1 MLPFNEMNYLKLLNI
16 SGEEMFE
23 LSFQAILILVVGL
36 VLWRV
41 MAVISKRKS
50 KPTRSGYFDSKY
62 TKKWKKK

>member
-1 MLPFNEMNYLKLLNI
+1 MNNLTLLTITEGEMLK
-16 SGEEMFE
+16 

-50 KPTRSGYFDSKY
+50 KPKRSSYFDTKY
-62 TKKWKKK
+62 KEKWRNK

>member
-1 MLPFNEMNYLKLLNI
+1 MNKLTLLAISKNEML
-16 SGEEMFE
+16 E

-50 KPTRSGYFDSKY
+50 KPKRSSYFDTKY

>member
-1 MLPFNEMNYLKLLNI
+1 MNKLTLLAI
-16 SGEEMFE
+16 SEDEMFE
-23 LSFQAILILVVGL
+23 LSFQAILILVVGM

-50 KPTRSGYFDSKY
+50 KSTRSSYFDTKY

>member
-1 MLPFNEMNYLKLLNI
+1 MTQLTLLVISEDEMLK
-16 SGEEMFE
+16 

-50 KPTRSGYFDSKY
+50 KPKRSSYFDTKY
-62 TKKWKKK
+62 REKWKNK

>member
-1 MLPFNEMNYLKLLNI
+1 MNKLPLLAISKNEML
-16 SGEEMFE
+16 E
-23 LSFQAILILVVGL
+23 LSFQAILILIVGL

-50 KPTRSGYFDSKY
+50 KPKRSGYFDTKY

>member
-1 MLPFNEMNYLKLLNI
+1 MMNKLTLLAI
-16 SGEEMFE
+16 SQEEMSE

-50 KPTRSGYFDSKY
+50 NPKKSNYFDSKY
-62 TKKWKKK
+62 LNKWKKK

>member
-1 MLPFNEMNYLKLLNI
+1 MNILKLLAI
-16 SGEEMFE
+16 SKNEMLE
-23 LSFQAILILVVGL
+23 ISFQAILILVVGL

>member
-1 MLPFNEMNYLKLLNI
+1 MNKLTLLAI
-16 SGEEMFE
+16 SREEMLE
-23 LSFQAILILVVGL
+23 LSFQTILILAVGL

-50 KPTRSGYFDSKY
+50 NAKRSSYFDTKY

>member
-1 MLPFNEMNYLKLLNI
+1 MNKLPQLAISKNEML
-16 SGEEMFE
+16 E
-23 LSFQAILILVVGL
+23 LSFQAILILVVGI

-50 KPTRSGYFDSKY
+50 KLKRSDYFDTKY